1 MYGYETILV
10 GHYFNKMSAL
20 SNPSTKTLRRLV
32 YKMSNGQEPINGSA
46 PAPLIPKCVVFLNM
60 CLSPVIGMLMAIRGH
75 YDGKLSL
82 FGIILRILYFI
93 SFLVAIYFDN
103 RFEKI
108 ERWSRILPK
117 LFGCIILGVQLYGV
131 VPRYDCDTST
141 SWRTCI

>member
-1 MYGYETILV
+1 
-10 GHYFNKMSAL
+10 MSA
-20 SNPSTKTLRRLV
+20 PTLRRLV
-32 YKMSNGQEPINGSA
+32 YKMSNGQEPINE
-46 PAPLIPKCVVFLNM
+46 PAHSPFIPKCVVFLNM
-60 CLSPVIGMLMAIRGH
+60 CLSPVIGVLMAIRGH

-103 RFEKI
+103 RFERI

-131 VPRYDCDTST
+131 VPRYDCDAST

>member
-1 MYGYETILV
+1 MGIRQPTAILMTE
-10 GHYFNKMSAL
+10 NDS
-20 SNPSTKTLRRLV
+20 SSTKTLRRLV
-32 YKMSNGQEPINGSA
+32 YKMSNGQEPINE
-46 PAPLIPKCVVFLNM
+46 PAHSPFILFLNM
-60 CLSPVIGMLMAIRGH
+60 CLSPVIGVLMAIRGH

-131 VPRYDCDTST
+131 VPRYDCDAST